1 MGSSPTVGTMNKLCL
16 SCGLPVKEKRFS
28 FCSRKCSNSSRP
40 SNVGNCEVC
49 GKKNKLSR
57 NRFCSRNCA
66 SSVRKRIKKCLVCG
80 SNINSTRRK
89 FCSDYCA
96 RRKLPLESLLKN
108 NSRGQIK
115 KRLLQDCILENVC
128 SECGLRDYWNDKP
141 IVMHLDHINGVNND
155 NRIVNLRMLCPNC
168 HSQQE
173 TYAGRNAR
181 KKGNMV

>member
-28 FCSRKCSNSSRP
+28 FCSRK
-40 SNVGNCEVC
+40 
-49 GKKNKLSR
+49 
-57 NRFCSRNCA
+57 
-66 SSVRKRIKKCLVCG
+66 
-80 SNINSTRRK
+80 

-96 RRKLPLESLLKN
+96 RRKLPLDLVLKN

-115 KRLLQDCILENVC
+115 KRLLQDGILENVC

-155 NRIVNLRMLCPNC
+155 NRITNLRMLCPNC